1 MKAMD
6 ILRIILGW
14 FLIIEPFLLC
24 PSMLKLW
31 MDFNLNS
38 IQKITMIVGL
48 LIHALAGM
56 VILIL

>member
-14 FLIIEPFLLC
+14 FLIIEPVLLC
-24 PSMLKLW
+24 SSVLKLW
-31 MDFNLNS
+31 IDFDLNS
-38 IQKITMIVGL
+38 IQKITMIVDL

>member
-1 MKAMD
+1 MD

-24 PSMLKLW
+24 SSVLKLW

-38 IQKITMIVGL
+38 IQKITMIVDL

>member
-1 MKAMD
+1 MEL
-6 ILRIILGW
+6 LRIILGW

-24 PSMLKLW
+24 SSMLKLW

-38 IQKITMIVGL
+38 IQKITMIVDL

>member
-1 MKAMD
+1 MKAMEL
-6 ILRIILGW
+6 LRIILGW

-24 PSMLKLW
+24 SSMLKLW

-38 IQKITMIVGL
+38 IQKITMIVDL